1 MKKITLCGRGRCC
14 PVVTFKDMDN
24 ILIDDDYGNQ
34 IRITSKDLDD
44 LVDKYD
50 KGEIYWYVVFAN
62 QDVESKE

>member
-50 KGEIYWYVVFAN
+50 KGEIY
-62 QDVESKE
+62 